1 MSKKKTRRDF
11 IVIAS
16 YSMGA
21 VGAGAAIWP
30 IINQMNPAADTL
42 ALASNA
48 ENFSIISGSASKFL
62 YS

>member
-1 MSKKKTRRDF
+1 MSKNKSRRDF

-30 IINQMNPAADTL
+30 IINQMYPAADTI
-42 ALASNA
+42 AMASA
-48 ENFSIISGSASKFL
+48 EGHMGAFGMGPAW
-62 YS
+62 